1 MRQPTDAFSSL
12 DQPMPPPDKVASQRL
27 FQFGRAA
34 LVLATAAFIWDA
46 GGQVDGTTLT
56 GLGILLLSSL
66 PVLNWARHRRTWFP
80 AFEVGM
86 LTCIPFYAI
95 PLLSQNS
102 ETRSYPPDVLFI
114 SSAAV
119 LIYLI
124 AANAGFAFVRI
135 PPRPS
140 RWAVTSLIPQH
151 AYRYVPIGLL
161 LNTIYL
167 YFITFT
173 QIVPAEFSGT
183 LRALFFGVG
192 TMSTFIL
199 ARLWGSGLLPRGQIG
214 FLVGNLS
221 IQIIFLF
228 SQLYLINGIS
238 LIALFLIAFSAS
250 RRRVPWVFLLVFTP
264 VVALL
269 HLGKSDMRRLY
280 WENDR
285 PPPTLTQL
293 PAYFTEWVGYSLET
307 SREREEGLV
316 NQSTIFERA
325 SLIQMLCLCTER
337 VPRFDPYLWGESYI
351 DIPAQVVPRFLWPD
365 KPSSLMANVR
375 LAIYFGLIDPS
386 DPYSVS
392 IAFGMIA
399 ESYVNFGLFG
409 VGLLGFLF
417 GTIFKRVSLL
427 AQDVPQFS
435 ALGILMILLTAWS
448 FQAELVLATWL
459 SSLFQASV
467 VCIGLP
473 LAYRHFTSR

>member
-1 MRQPTDAFSSL
+1 MKPPANAFSAL
-12 DQPMPPPDKVASQRL
+12 DQPTQPPDKVASQRL

-34 LVLATAAFIWDA
+34 LVLAAAGFIWDA
-46 GGQVDGTTLT
+46 GGQIDGVTLT
-56 GLGILLLSSL
+56 GLGILVLASL

-80 AFEVGM
+80 AFEVAM

-95 PLLSQNS
+95 PLLSHQS
-102 ETRSYPPDVLFI
+102 ETRTYPPDVLFT

-124 AANAGFAFVRI
+124 SANAGFAFVRI
-135 PPRPS
+135 PPKPA

-161 LNTIYL
+161 LNSVYL

-173 QIVPAEFSGT
+173 NLVPAEFAGT

-192 TMSTFIL
+192 TMSTFIM
-199 ARLWGSGLLPRGQIG
+199 ARLWGSGLLPKGQIW
-214 FLVGNLS
+214 FLITNLTV
-221 IQIIFLF
+221 QIIFLF

-238 LIALFLIAFSAS
+238 LVALFLIAYSAS
-250 RRRVPWVFLLVFTP
+250 RRRVPWVFLLLFTP
-264 VVALL
+264 VIALL
-269 HLGKSDMRRLY
+269 HLGKSDMRHLY
-280 WENDR
+280 WENER
-285 PPPTLTQL
+285 KPPTVTEL

-307 SREREEGLV
+307 SRERDEGV
-316 NQSTIFERA
+316 VRQSTIFERA
-325 SLIQMLCLCTER
+325 SLIQMLCLCTEQ
-337 VPRFDPYLWGESYI
+337 VPRFSPYLWGESYI
-351 DIPAQVVPRFLWPD
+351 DIPAQIVPRFLWPD

-375 LAIYFGLIDPS
+375 LGIYFGLIDPS
-386 DPYSVS
+386 DPFSVS

-399 ESYVNFGLFG
+399 ESYVNFGLVG

-417 GTIFKRVSLL
+417 GSIFKRISLL

-435 ALGILMILLTAWS
+435 ALGILMILMTAWS
-448 FQAELVLATWL
+448 FQAEFVLATWL

-473 LAYRHFTSR
+473 LLYRHFTSR